1 MLRQFRCRRYS
12 IHAREHAELKE
23 AVSRYPELVA
33 GAAGV
38 YYCGYNSEKSYG
50 GSAWLIQR
58 ESGNVMIDSPR
69 FDPKL
74 IKNVKVGCFHL
85 DVTC

>member
-1 MLRQFRCRRYS
+1 M
-12 IHAREHAELKE
+12 
-23 AVSRYPELVA
+23 SRYPEPVA

-58 ESGNVMIDSPR
+58 KSGNIMIDSPR

-74 IKNVKVGCFHL
+74 IKNVRVGYFAP
-85 DVTC
+85 